1 MIYVWFD
8 PVEAFSFYVLFD
20 PLEAFF
26 SSFDAR
32 LLLLDKTSHFLL
44 KFEEVLRSGMVLR
57 GLESIPD
64 IMRHEFTLLD
74 VTFAPMVF

>member
-20 PLEAFF
+20 PVEAFC
-26 SSFDAR
+26 SFDAR
-32 LLLLDKTSHFLL
+32 LLLSDKTSYFLL
-44 KFEEVLRSGMVLR
+44 KFEEFLRSGMVLR

-64 IMRHEFTLLD
+64 IMRHDFTLLD
-74 VTFAPMVF
+74 VTFAPVVS